1 MKQLLCRALP
11 ITLPPLLVFAM
22 ACAQAQSTP
31 SPETDGPVGLRAD
44 GLIELPTHQF
54 LQPAGHQV
62 ELNDWYPQ
70 SVAVHP
76 RLPLGFVAG
85 SQSKLVVVDLITAT
99 IKQQVPLPNAGS
111 KEPVAPQNDKELQL
125 AFDTNTRQGFGGL
138 VTSADGKAV
147 YMATKGGDI
156 KVFAVAAN
164 GATTPGYSIALPPH
178 PNGESAAGLAISGD
192 GTRLYVC
199 LNISNQLQEVELP
212 TGKLLRHWQ
221 TGIAPVAVAIAKNK
235 AFVANWAGD
244 TPKAGESTQTIGRGA
259 VAAVDPATDRPLR
272 GTLSVIDLTK
282 DDAGSSLEVG
292 LSPVALAVSPDGE
305 RLAVACPA
313 SDMVLLL
320 DTSKGQLVEKISAKI
335 GGPGDLWG
343 AQPNALA
350 FSPDGKILCVANG
363 TQNAIAVVTLAAKD
377 GDSSRLEG
385 LIPVGWYPGSIAFD
399 SHGGLFVANR
409 KGYGA
414 GFHREPTGQ
423 PTYNSHHPFGTLT
436 VLGAMPT
443 EAGLRQHTRNVWA
456 ANHRERLQAALLPPR
471 PDTRPVPVPQRS
483 GEPST
488 IHHVIYVM
496 KENRCYDQVLGDLP
510 QGLGR
515 PDLTIFGR
523 KITPNQHALAEQF
536 VLLDHAYCSGVI
548 SMDGHHWAMAGIAND
563 YVERTLAAG
572 SGLRT
577 YPALNVPDALSYSS
591 GGYLWDA
598 VVAAGKSV
606 RIYGVAAKS
615 SYAWTDGK
623 TGHPKWND
631 FLADAKRPA
640 GLRLI
645 TGTDAPAQPHT
656 AAYTANC
663 GFGCNLG
670 VPDTWRI
677 NHFLE
682 DLQQWQSSGK
692 MPELTLMLLGTDHTS
707 GTKPGSPVPAA
718 QVADNDLAFGRLVEG
733 VSHSPFW
740 KDTVIIAMEDDPQAG
755 WDHVSAYRTTL
766 YLAGSQVRRN
776 AVIHDA
782 FNQVSVVRSIELIL
796 GLKPLNALTASAIP
810 LRSCF
815 TATPDVRPFT
825 ALIPEQE
832 LARMN
837 RAKQA
842 ITHPVL
848 RHYAEA
854 SDKLDFSEPD
864 RCPEDLLNH
873 ILWADAKG
881 PDAPYPIWA
890 TAMSSAGGED
900 DD

>member
-1 MKQLLCRALP
+1 MKKNLHTLP
-11 ITLPPLLVFAM
+11 ITIPPLLALAM
-22 ACAQAQSTP
+22 ACAQTQAAP
-31 SPETDGPVGLRAD
+31 SPQNDGPVGLRPD

-62 ELNDWYPQ
+62 ELDNWYPQ
-70 SVAVHP
+70 SVTVHP

-85 SQSKLVVVDLITAT
+85 SQSELLVVDLFTTT
-99 IKQQVPLPNAGS
+99 IKQHVPLPNAGIN
-111 KEPVAPQNDKELQL
+111 EPVAPQNDKDLQL
-125 AFDTNTRQGFGGL
+125 SYDTNTRQGFAGL
-138 VTSADGKAV
+138 VASADGKAV

-156 KVFAVAAN
+156 KVFAVAAD
-164 GATTPGYSIALPPH
+164 GTTTPSYSIALPPH
-178 PNGESAAGLAISGD
+178 PKGESAAGLAISGD
-192 GTRLYVC
+192 GTRLYAC
-199 LNISNQLQEVELP
+199 LNVSNQLQEVELP
-212 TGKLLRHWQ
+212 SGKLLRHWQ
-221 TGIAPVAVAIAKNK
+221 TGIAPVAVAVANDK

-244 TPKAGESTQTIGRGA
+244 MPKAGESTQTIGRGA
-259 VAAVDPATDRPLR
+259 VAAVDPATDSPLR
-272 GTLSVIDLTK
+272 GTLTVIDLTK
-282 DDAGSSLEVG
+282 NDTSTSLEVG
-292 LSPVALAVSPDGE
+292 LSPVALAVSPDGK

-313 SDMVLLL
+313 SDTVILL
-320 DTSKGQLVEKISAKI
+320 DTATAQLLEKIPAKL
-335 GGPGDLWG
+335 GGPGDPWG

-350 FSPDGKILCVANG
+350 FGPDGTTLCVANG
-363 TQNAIAVVTLAAKD
+363 TQNAIAVITLAAKD
-377 GDSSRLEG
+377 GEASRLDG
-385 LIPVGWYPGSIAFD
+385 LIPVGWFPGSIAFD
-399 SHGGLFVANR
+399 AGGRLVVANR

-414 GFHREPTGQ
+414 GFHREPPGK
-423 PTYNSHHPFGTLT
+423 PTYNSRHPFGTLS
-436 VLGAMPT
+436 VLDRLPSKS
-443 EAGLRQHTRNVWA
+443 ELLRHTGEVWA

-471 PDTRPVPVPQRS
+471 PDTRPVPVPERS

-496 KENRCYDQVLGDLP
+496 KENRCYDQILGDLP

-515 PDLTIFGR
+515 ADLTIFGR
-523 KITPNQHALAEQF
+523 KVTPNQHALAEQF
-536 VLLDHAYCSGVI
+536 VLLDHAYCSGVV

-572 SGLRT
+572 YGLRT
-577 YPALNVPDALSYSS
+577 YPALNVPDALSYSA

-598 VVAAGKSV
+598 VLAAGKSV
-606 RIYGVAAKS
+606 RLYGIAARS
-615 SYAWTDGK
+615 SYAWNNGQVGT
-623 TGHPKWND
+623 PKWDD
-631 FLADAKRPA
+631 FLADAQRPA
-640 GLRLI
+640 DKRLI

-656 AAYTANC
+656 ASYTANC

-670 VPDTWRI
+670 VPDAWRI

-682 DLQQWQSSGK
+682 DLQQWQTSGK
-692 MPELTLMLLGTDHTS
+692 MPELTLMLLGSDHTS
-707 GTKPGSPVPAA
+707 GTKPGFPIPAA

-740 KDTVIIAMEDDPQAG
+740 KDTVVIAMEDDPQAG

-776 AVIHDA
+776 AVIHDS

-796 GLKPLNALTASAIP
+796 GLKPLNALSASAIP

-815 TATPDVRPFT
+815 AAAPDDRPFT
-825 ALIPEQE
+825 ALIPEQS
-832 LARMN
+832 LTTMN

-842 ITHPVL
+842 ITNPVI

-873 ILWADAKG
+873 ILWTDAKG
-881 PDAPYPIWA
+881 PDIPYPTWA
-890 TAMSSAGGED
+890 TALSTTRD
-900 DD
+900 DDD